1 MKTEVLRRAF
11 RDGPFTAGDAAVVLG
26 IQDPSST
33 LSRLKASGV
42 LERTGRGCY
51 RFASLDKWQTI
62 DSQLARENVR
72 TTRSDRADILAKL
85 AQQRFQMWL
94 ATGYLTRTGDRR
106 YTVRTRPR
114 AGALD
119 VRRR

>member
-11 RDGPFTAGDAAVVLG
+11 GDDPFSASEAAVVMG

-42 LERTGRGCY
+42 LERTGRGRY

-62 DSQLARENVR
+62 DSQLARENIR
-72 TTRSDRADILAKL
+72 TTRSDRADTLSKL

-94 ATGYLTRTGDRR
+94 DTGYLTRTGDRR
-106 YTVRTRPR
+106 YVVRMRPR
-114 AGALD
+114 SGGLN